1 MNAVDR
7 SPDGSI
13 IATGDDFRR
22 VKIFRYPCPKEK
34 SKFKEYK
41 GHSEFVVNIKFS
53 KDGTWL
59 YSVGG
64 LDKAVFQFEVKGGSS
79 SGSGSGTSNSSYT
92 GGGNISSSN
101 VTNVST
107 SASTSATTA
116 VISKNSVPVSS
127 HSNSNSKGKKS
138 KSRLSWTFF

>member
-1 MNAVDR
+1 MDR

-79 SGSGSGTSNSSYT
+79 SGSGPSNSSYS

-107 SASTSATTA
+107 SASTSAATA
-116 VISKNSVPVSS
+116 VISKSSIPVSS

-138 KSRLSWTFF
+138 KSRLS

>member
-1 MNAVDR
+1 MDR

-79 SGSGSGTSNSSYT
+79 SGSGTSNSSYS

-138 KSRLSWTFF
+138 KSRLS

>member
-79 SGSGSGTSNSSYT
+79 SGSGPSNSSYS
-92 GGGNISSSN
+92 GGGTISSSN

-107 SASTSATTA
+107 SASTSAATA
-116 VISKNSVPVSS
+116 VISKSSIPVSS

-138 KSRLSWTFF
+138 KSRLS